1 MSLPR
6 RSAKRTACLAE
17 ARSAKAEDE
26 RSAHDFR
33 PIFVSPDVWPVG
45 RVLEQRMTPNIS
57 RRAAVIVA
65 AVMLMTACTV
75 EAQRVEGSFEKT
87 LTVGPQ
93 TEIEIMSGSG
103 SIEVRQGS
111 VRRLEIR
118 AKGRAGDWGRGRRRG
133 GGRGRGERAGAG
145 EAGRGQSPNRAA
157 GQHRPHRRHQGPRPA

>member
-111 VRRLEIR
+111 ARRLEIR
-118 AKGRAGDWGRGRRRG
+118 AKVRAGAWG
-133 GGRGRGERAGAG
+133 GGRGREPSGRERAGAR